1 MKRPTQ
7 ELSAVSLFSG
17 AGGMD
22 VGFTAAGYRV
32 LWANDLDP
40 VACETYKLNH
50 SSPIVCA
57 SLSENLDLL
66 NGFKG
71 ADVVFGGPPCQGFS
85 VAGKMNPDDE
95 RSQLLWIYL
104 NAVERVQPSAF
115 VCENVKALG
124 TLEKW
129 KPVREKFLREAR
141 RLGYRCSFTVLNAS
155 HYGVPQGRERVF
167 FIGIRDGKLPD
178 LSRFFLKF
186 RCKTPTV
193 REAIASLGRAGT
205 PKNSRICRAKIT
217 LAATPVMRRTAYAG
231 MLFNGLGRP
240 VKLDGFSATLPASMG
255 GNKTPIIDEAA
266 LHDGLEPWVDEYHQK
281 LMNGAIPQ
289 FGDAPA
295 RLRRLTVD
303 EAIRIQT
310 FPHKYQ
316 FAGGTAAI
324 FRQIGNAVP
333 CKLAEVV
340 ARGVSDILKGKSE
353 CDDDCIPTSQQID
366 FLNGLD

>member
-1 MKRPTQ
+1 
-7 ELSAVSLFSG
+7 
-17 AGGMD
+17 MD
-22 VGFTAAGYRV
+22 VGFMSAGYKV

-50 SSPIVCA
+50 ASPIICA
-57 SLSENLDLL
+57 SLAENLELVEA
-66 NGFKG
+66 FKG
-71 ADVVFGGPPCQGFS
+71 ADVIFGGPPCQGFS

-95 RSQLLWIYL
+95 RSQLLWTYL
-104 NAVERVQPSAF
+104 HAVERVRPQAF

-129 KPVREKFLREAR
+129 KPVRDKFLREAH
-141 RLGYRCSFTVLNAS
+141 RLGYCCSFTVLNAS

-167 FIGIRDGKLPD
+167 FVGIKDGKLPD
-178 LSRFFLKF
+178 LGRFFRKF
-186 RCKTPTV
+186 RCHTPTV
-193 REAIASLGRAGT
+193 REAISSLGRAGS
-205 PKNSRICRAKIT
+205 PSNSRICRAKIT
-217 LAATPVMRRTAYAG
+217 LAAVPVMRRTAYAG

-255 GNKTPIIDEAA
+255 GNKTPIIDEDA
-266 LHDGLEPWVDEYHQK
+266 LHGGLEPWVESYHQK
-281 LMNGAIPQ
+281 LRDGAVPM
-289 FGDAPA
+289 FGDAPT

-310 FPHKYQ
+310 FPHDYR

-333 CKLAEVV
+333 CKLAEAV
-340 ARGVSDILKGKSE
+340 ARGVRDILRGDRE
-353 CDDDCIPTSQQID
+353 YQDHDTPGGQFD